1 MNLLR
6 IVPLLLALT
15 PSAAGQA
22 DTIQWGP
29 VQDVQSA
36 SEVSTNGTLITARNC
51 WAQTFAAPTVNGVAF
66 SAFAPAGWGNGGWS
80 LNAGSS
86 TGDAGYDA
94 LLDSARVTSGGSA
107 GNPTGFGGIQ
117 LDALAALTVGSTY
130 EVQVW
135 YSDQRTGTS
144 TNVLYDRVM
153 TMSSAVGAV
162 LTSGG
167 LAINLTAVTQ
177 GPLSGPMDADP
188 NNQAGA
194 QDPILGS
201 YCIGTFTRT
210 SSDPLWL
217 LVEGSHPQ
225 PSNVLRPHLNAF
237 QVRDVTGSSLGTNY
251 CAANSNSTG
260 VPAVMGASGSAL
272 AAANDLTLEA
282 TELPPNS
289 FCFFL
294 TSQSQGF
301 VQNPGGSQGNLCL
314 GGAIGRF
321 VGPGQIVNS
330 GAAGAAS
337 LGLDLT
343 LHPTPTGPVPILPGE
358 TWNFTTWFRD
368 SAGGAPTSNFSDGL
382 ELQFN

>member
-1 MNLLR
+1 M
-6 IVPLLLALT
+6 
-15 PSAAGQA
+15 
-22 DTIQWGP
+22 
-29 VQDVQSA
+29 
-36 SEVSTNGTLITARNC
+36 
-51 WAQTFAAPTVNGVAF
+51 NGVSF
-66 SAFAPAGWGNGGWS
+66 SAFAPLGWSNGGWT

-117 LDALAALTVGSTY
+117 LDSLATLTVGSTY

-167 LAINLTAVTQ
+167 LVSNLSAVTQ
-177 GPLSGPMDADP
+177 GPLSGALDADP

-194 QDPILGS
+194 QDTIVGS

-225 PSNVLRPHLNAF
+225 PSNILRPHLNAF

-251 CAANSNSTG
+251 CAANPNSTG
-260 VPAVMGASGSAL
+260 VPAVMGASGSAI

-330 GAAGAAS
+330 GPAGAAT
-337 LGLDLT
+337 LGVDLT
-343 LHPTPTGPVPILPGE
+343 LHPTPTGPVTIVAGE